1 MVQAVISLTEHENRI
16 LNILKGKYGLKNKS
30 EAVEHVIKAYEEDM
44 LEPELRP
51 EYIDK
56 LKKIEKE
63 KTVKVKDF
71 RQHFGLDE

>member
-1 MVQAVISLTEHENRI
+1 MSSAYSLFLTDTARKMLLDITDLRI
-16 LNILKGKYGLKNKS
+16 RRKL
-30 EAVEHVIKAYEEDM
+30 A
-44 LEPELRP
+44 